1 MWNKIIAVDIDE
13 VLSETLKSMFKKNNS
28 QLNWKHIN
36 WEDITQYDLWNI
48 EKFWITKKQAIF
60 MFAKHQ
66 LWSWLFNKIE
76 PVQWAKKKIL
86 DLKEKWYKLAIISN
100 LSKEYEEPLRNLIP
114 EWLIDYESL
123 SFKVWEIKPNSKIF
137 EKFWQPTSL

>member
-86 DLKEKWYKLAIISN
+86 DLKEKWYKFYAVTAR
-100 LSKEYEEPLRNLIP
+100 LSIL
-114 EWLIDYESL
+114 
-123 SFKVWEIKPNSKIF
+123 KPSTILWINKHFYGCF
-137 EKFWQPTSL
+137 EKIIFAVSKFYFYSIYKI